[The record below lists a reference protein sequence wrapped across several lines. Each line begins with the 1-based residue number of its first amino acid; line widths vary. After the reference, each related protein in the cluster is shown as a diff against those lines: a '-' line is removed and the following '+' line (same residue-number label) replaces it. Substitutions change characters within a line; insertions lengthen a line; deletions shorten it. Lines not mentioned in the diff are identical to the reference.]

1 MSNIFIQTKNVL
13 NIVGHAIDWGMNPTH
28 TKSALI
34 AAESFLNA
42 KKSYPRI
49 MDMFDAHPEI
59 KAELESPEFAQ
70 DMSQDWNFD
79 KFLVDYKPG
88 TLGYEYASFMKSLN
102 YESLHFDLADHI
114 PSLIK
119 NIFKMGVRNHD
130 VVHFL
135 LGLYDNDN
143 GKLGI
148 RDYHEWVFLG
158 WTNAQVGKSE
168 RIVDLFLLPSKVKS
182 FLTFR
187 KSEFDKSQKLG
198 TIMAKKSKDLN
209 QIWLKPYF
217 DLPVDDARKQLGVIT
232 VSEASNLL

>member
-1 MSNIFIQTKNVL
+1 MFQRLKNTTKIIINT
-13 NIVGHAIDWGMNPTH
+13 IDWGFNPTH
-28 TKSALI
+28 TKSALV

-49 MDMFDAHPEI
+49 MAMFDAHPEI
-59 KAELESPEFAQ
+59 KAELESNEFAQ
-70 DMSQDWNFD
+70 DMAQDWDFD
-79 KFLVDYKPG
+79 KFLEDYKPA
-88 TLGYEYASFMKSLN
+88 TLGYEYATFMKQLG
-102 YESLHFDLADHI
+102 YESLYFDLADHI
-114 PSLIK
+114 PELIR

-143 GKLGI
+143 GKLNI
-148 RDYHEWVFLG
+148 TDYHEWVFLG

-168 RIVDLFLLPSKVKS
+168 KIVSLFLLPSKIKS

-187 KSEFDKSQKLG
+187 KSEFDQSQKLG
-198 TIMAKKSKDLN
+198 EIMAKNSKDLN

-217 DLPVDDARKQLGVIT
+217 DMSVNDARKALGVIT
-232 VSEASNLL
+232 IDDAMKQI